1 MKYNVDNFECED
13 IFEVSNDLMF
23 TKLNDDAVEPI
34 KATTG
39 SAGFDLCAN
48 KDVIIEPNETVMV
61 GTGISVEIPVGY
73 FGGLFA
79 RSGLATKRGIR
90 LANSVGVIDNDYR
103 GEVIVAL
110 HNDSNIE
117 QTISNGERIAQL
129 IIIPYLNCSA
139 KQTNTLSET
148 ERGSNGFGST
158 GKMGVKE
165 HV

>member
-23 TKLNDDAVEPI
+23 TKLNDDAIEPI

-48 KDVIIEPNETVMV
+48 KDVVIEPNKTVMV
-61 GTGISVEIPVGY
+61 GTGISVEIPAGY

-90 LANSVGVIDNDYR
+90 LANSVGVIDSDYR

-110 HNDSNIE
+110 HNDSDIE

-129 IIIPYLNCSA
+129 IIIPHLNCSA
-139 KQTNTLSET
+139 KQANTLSET
-148 ERGSNGFGST
+148 ERGGNGFGST
-158 GKMGVKE
+158 GRMGVKDNG
-165 HV
+165 

>member
-1 MKYNVDNFECED
+1 MKYHVDNFECED

-34 KATTG
+34 KATPG

-48 KDVIIEPNETVMV
+48 KDVTIEPNKTVMV

-90 LANSVGVIDNDYR
+90 LANSVGVIDSDYR

-110 HNDSNIE
+110 HNDSDIE

-139 KQTNTLSET
+139 KQANTLSET

>member
-23 TKLNDDAVEPI
+23 TKLNDDAIEPI
-34 KATTG
+34 KATPG

-48 KDVIIEPNETVMV
+48 KDVTIEPNKTVMV
-61 GTGISVEIPVGY
+61 GTGISVEIPAGY

-90 LANSVGVIDNDYR
+90 LANSVGVIDSDYR

-110 HNDSNIE
+110 HNDSDIE

-139 KQTNTLSET
+139 KQANALSET

-158 GKMGVKE
+158 GRMGVKDNG
-165 HV
+165 